1 MNKRNTIGPD
11 VLSAMKT
18 PSLSAKIAAKRAGRL
33 ATTPESAKGHF
44 VAAWAGKCS
53 PRRAI
58 KAQCLE
64 CVGFDRQAI
73 TECMGWACPLW
84 HFRPYQ
90 KPAGVLAHG
99 VDAVPVGVALN

>member
-1 MNKRNTIGPD
+1 MKTGVP
-11 VLSAMKT
+11 KT
-18 PSLSAKIAAKRAGRL
+18 PSLNQKIAAKRAGRL

-64 CVGFDRQAI
+64 CVGFERKAI
-73 TECMGWACPLW
+73 TECTSYGCSLW
-84 HFRPYQ
+84 MFRPFQ
-90 KPAGVLAHG
+90 Q
-99 VDAVPVGVALN
+99 

>member
-1 MNKRNTIGPD
+1 
-11 VLSAMKT
+11 MKT
-18 PSLSAKIAAKRAGRL
+18 ARLQTAPPGEKIAAKRAGRL
-33 ATTPESAKGHF
+33 ATTPDSAKGHF

-73 TECMGWACPLW
+73 AGCTGWACPLW
-84 HFRPYQ
+84 AFRPFQ
-90 KPAGVLAHG
+90 KRAGFLASD
-99 VDAVPVGVALN
+99 DADTVVSNKEDA

>member
-1 MNKRNTIGPD
+1 
-11 VLSAMKT
+11 MKT
-18 PSLSAKIAAKRAGRL
+18 PELQNASFGEKIAAARAARL

-64 CVGFDRQAI
+64 CLGFDRQAI
-73 TECMGWACPLW
+73 TDCTGWACSLW
-84 HFRPYQ
+84 AFRPFQ
-90 KPAGVLAHG
+90 KP
-99 VDAVPVGVALN
+99 

>member
-1 MNKRNTIGPD
+1 
-11 VLSAMKT
+11 MKT
-18 PSLSAKIAAKRAGRL
+18 ARLQTASLGEKIAAKRAGRL

-73 TECMGWACPLW
+73 ADCTGWACPLW
-84 HFRPYQ
+84 HFRPFQ
-90 KPAGVLAHG
+90 KPAGFLAS
-99 VDAVPVGVALN
+99 DASAVVSSKEGA

>member
-1 MNKRNTIGPD
+1 MSNPLT
-11 VLSAMKT
+11 A
-18 PSLSAKIAAKRAGRL
+18 SLGKKIAAKRAGRL
-33 ATTPESAKGHF
+33 ATMPESAKGHF

-73 TECMGWACPLW
+73 TNCTGYACPLW
-84 HFRPYQ
+84 PFRPFQ
-90 KPAGVLAHG
+90 KAAEPEAA
-99 VDAVPVGVALN
+99 

>member
-1 MNKRNTIGPD
+1 
-11 VLSAMKT
+11 MKT
-18 PSLSAKIAAKRAGRL
+18 AELQNASLDEKIAAKRAGRL

-73 TECMGWACPLW
+73 TDCTGWACPLW
-84 HFRPYQ
+84 AFRPFQ
-90 KPAGVLAHG
+90 KPAGILASNAS
-99 VDAVPVGVALN
+99 AVVSGKETMQ